1 MKEIKE
7 NPLFTRSLP
16 LLTEQGAFNLQNAK
30 VALFGLGGVGS
41 YTAEALARS
50 GIGHFELI
58 DHDFVEPSNL
68 NRQLCALQQ
77 TIGLPKVTVV
87 KQRILDINPQ
97 AKINI
102 HQVFYNAESGL
113 DFLPRDLNY
122 IVDAIDSVQSK
133 IDLIIQAHQ
142 NQIPIISAM
151 GAGNKYDP
159 TGFRVCDIFQTY
171 NDRLAKKLRSE
182 LKKNNITRHAV
193 VFSPEKSALNS
204 RKSVASLAYVPAVCG
219 LICAAKVVE
228 DIAQFSFDHNSSNN
242 NNSNK
247 TNSLNVDHKIT
258 K

>member
-7 NPLFTRSLP
+7 NPLFARSLP

-41 YTAEALARS
+41 YAAEALARS

-58 DHDFVEPSNL
+58 DHDSVDPSNL

-77 TIGLPKVTVV
+77 TIGLPKVSVIR
-87 KQRILDINPQ
+87 QRILDINPQ
-97 AKINI
+97 AIINT
-102 HQVFYNAESGL
+102 HQLYYHAASGL
-113 DFLPRDLNY
+113 DFLPKDLDY
-122 IVDAIDSVQSK
+122 IIDAIDSVQSK

-159 TGFRVCDIFQTY
+159 TGFKVCDIFQTY
-171 NDRLAKKLRSE
+171 NDRLAKRLRSE
-182 LKKNNITRHAV
+182 LKKNNITRHTV
-193 VFSPEKSALNS
+193 VFSPEKPVLNN
-204 RKSVASLAYVPAVCG
+204 RETIASLAYVPAVCG

-228 DIAQFSFDHNSSNN
+228 DIAQIEI
-242 NNSNK
+242 K
-247 TNSLNVDHKIT
+247 Q
-258 K
+258 